1 LPCTPWY
8 GEVPRPHSLLNGAL
22 MPKDHPNSAPG
33 VPMLFPAWVDRIQL
47 KYMNPAVRRVARFL
61 PTFAVVKHRGRK
73 SGRQYETVVN
83 AYRKRRLL
91 AILLGHGKADWVKNI
106 LAAGEADVR
115 VNGRDLRITNPR
127 IVPAGTGAKGL
138 PWIARMGGRRVG
150 VLVAEIA

>member
-1 LPCTPWY
+1 
-8 GEVPRPHSLLNGAL
+8 

-33 VPMLFPAWVDRIQL
+33 VPMLFPAWVDRIQI
-47 KYMNPAVRRVARFL
+47 KYMNPVVRRVARFL

-83 AYRKRRLL
+83 VYRKRRVL
-91 AILLGHGKADWVKNI
+91 AILLGHAKADWVKNI

-127 IVPAGTGAKGL
+127 IVPAGTGAEGM
-138 PWIARMGGRRVG
+138 PWIARLAGRRMG
-150 VLVAEIA
+150 VLVADIA